1 MVIGACGSAVTGV
14 LTGLLNA
21 AWLTEAAMARYQT
34 SRGVVWQDF
43 SWASGPRHQPRPP
56 FEEDLR

>member
-34 SRGVVWQDF
+34 SRGVGGAAVE
-43 SWASGPRHQPRPP
+43 SGRESR
-56 FEEDLR
+56 